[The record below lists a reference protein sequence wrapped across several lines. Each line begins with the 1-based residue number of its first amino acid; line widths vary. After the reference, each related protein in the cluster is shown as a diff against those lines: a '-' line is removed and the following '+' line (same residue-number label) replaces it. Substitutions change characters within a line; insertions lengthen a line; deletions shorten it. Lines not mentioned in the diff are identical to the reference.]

1 MADVFEVAEEL
12 LSNETETPPPPPD
25 AGLPPWQYK
34 ADGPLLSV
42 EEEIDLT
49 QRSRTGDDRARE
61 RMIEANLR
69 LVVSIARHYNCR
81 GMSFEDVVQEGIL
94 GLMAAVQKFDPTKGF
109 RFSTYA
115 TYWIRQAIVRAIEK
129 QSRMI
134 RLPTYAY
141 HAVGKL
147 ERWNLTLSDQLG
159 RPPTTEELAE
169 HTNLTVSTV
178 NALLQTVQEPVSLD
192 VLLGEAE
199 DYTLGDLQLDTTAAD
214 PEERAIDAADRDQL
228 GEILSILKPKER
240 CVIEHRYGLR
250 DGRVHSLKELADELN
265 MSREGIRHIE
275 TRALRKLRHA
285 VGVN

>member
-1 MADVFEVAEEL
+1 MADVFEDAEEL
-12 LSNETETPPPPPD
+12 LSADAETPPPPVD
-25 AGLPPWQYK
+25 TGLPPWQYK

-42 EEEIDLT
+42 EEEVALT
-49 QRSRTGDDRARE
+49 HRVRDGDDGARE

-94 GLMAAVQKFDPTKGF
+94 GLMAAVHKFDPSKGF

-147 ERWNLTLSDQLG
+147 ERWNLTLADRLG

-199 DYTLGDLQLDTTAAD
+199 DYTLGDLQLDSSAAD